1 MADTHQVGR
10 DRAYDQA
17 DNGSAAN
24 PGTVSRLA
32 WVASG
37 VGLLLFLG
45 SVGVLGYEGVTRH
58 GGDPVIAVAVEEV
71 THDGTRWHARIRADN
86 SGGTTGA
93 KVRIEGRLQSG
104 PTVLETSMAEFDYL
118 PAGSFQRGGL
128 YFDHDPR
135 TYELRLRVL
144 GYAEP

>member
-1 MADTHQVGR
+1 MTDTRQVGR
-10 DRAYDQA
+10 DRSCDRLDNEAG
-17 DNGSAAN
+17 NGSAS
-24 PGTVSRLA
+24 VSRLA
-32 WVASG
+32 WIASG

-45 SVGVLGYEGVTRH
+45 SVGVLGYEGLTRH

-86 SGGTTGA
+86 SGGKTGA
-93 KVRIEGRLQSG
+93 KVRIEGRLQTG

-118 PAGSFQRGGL
+118 PAGSFQKGGL
-128 YFDHDPR
+128 YFDRDPR
-135 TYELRLRVL
+135 AYDLRVRVL